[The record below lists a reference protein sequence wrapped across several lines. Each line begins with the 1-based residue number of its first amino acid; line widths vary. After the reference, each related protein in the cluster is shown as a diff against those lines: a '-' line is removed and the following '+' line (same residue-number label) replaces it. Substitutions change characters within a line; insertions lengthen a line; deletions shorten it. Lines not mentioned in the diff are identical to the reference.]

1 MFPYMYPI
9 RHVMLDKYMLYGFLP
24 CIHKIQNAI
33 LYNIRYIQ
41 FIRASDILTIES
53 AISLNQVNFVF
64 AQLEYKGLV
73 TPEYD
78 MG

>member
-1 MFPYMYPI
+1 
-9 RHVMLDKYMLYGFLP
+9 ML
-24 CIHKIQNAI
+24 

-53 AISLNQVNFVF
+53 AKSLNQVNFVF

-73 TPEYD
+73 TPDYD
-78 MG
+78 ME

>member
-1 MFPYMYPI
+1 
-9 RHVMLDKYMLYGFLP
+9 ML
-24 CIHKIQNAI
+24 

-53 AISLNQVNFVF
+53 AMSLNQVNFVF
-64 AQLEYKGLV
+64 AQLEYEGLV
-73 TPEYD
+73 TPDYD